1 MGGARICGGY
11 ADVQACGHVDMRER
25 ARICGRADVQ
35 ACRRVG
41 VRGYAWAPPTNSVWR
56 ASGRAMC
63 ARMICVRGHAG
74 VRELKTAENGVSW
87 HTLRQS

>member
-41 VRGYAWAPPTNSVWR
+41 
-56 ASGRAMC
+56 GRARICLGATDELSVARERAGDVC
-63 ARMICVRGHAG
+63 AG
-74 VRELKTAENGVSW
+74 
-87 HTLRQS
+87 

>member
-35 ACRRVG
+35 TC
-41 VRGYAWAPPTNSVWR
+41 
-56 ASGRAMC
+56 GRARICLGATDELSVARERAGDVCADDMC
-63 ARMICVRGHAG
+63 ARTCGRARVEDR
-74 VRELKTAENGVSW
+74 REWRIMAYTSAELTA
-87 HTLRQS
+87 